1 MPTAATIKTFQTKYH
16 TCERAFLVTGTTD
29 PELDTLNR
37 EFIKKN
43 KTGYWSVAPDRVLP
57 GDLMFVVL
65 PTLPTSPSHTCD
77 GYPRTLFA
85 GIVTESYS
93 EKERTIFKVKK
104 FKKLTSI
111 EKSIKAFLDGK
122 TPPQGNKVLQVW
134 GPKSTRSPKVNNN
147 VGTATDRDSIYI
159 DLKEIAQRRDLTSTQ
174 REALI
179 QARLGQST
187 FRKKMLELWDGK
199 CAVTGLTILSVII
212 ASHAKPWAN
221 STDEDRL
228 NPHNGLPLIAT
239 LDKLFDSYLIAFSP
253 QTGEMLISHRVTE
266 PDRKVLG
273 IPKNLIK
280 TPNKQQAR
288 YLQLHLEQFK
298 SHEIRRQDAAVIN
311 LPG

>member
-1 MPTAATIKTFQTKYH
+1 MPTAATIKIFQTKYH
-16 TCERAFLVTGTTD
+16 TCERAFLVTGKAD

-65 PTLPTSPSHTCD
+65 PTLPTSPSHITN

-93 EKERTIFKVKK
+93 EKDRTVFKVKK
-104 FKKLTSI
+104 FKKLDLI
-111 EKSIKAFLDGK
+111 KKSIKAFLNGK

-134 GPKSTRSPKVNNN
+134 GPKSTRNPKVSNN
-147 VGTATDRDSIYI
+147 VSTENDRDSIYV
-159 DLKEIAQRRDLTSTQ
+159 DLKEIAQRRDLTPTQ

-187 FRKKMLELWDGK
+187 FRKEMLELWDGK
-199 CAVTGLTILSVII
+199 CAVTGLTILPIII
-212 ASHAKPWAN
+212 ASHAKPWADSN
-221 STDEDRL
+221 DEERR

-239 LDKLFDSYLIAFSP
+239 LDKLFDNYLIAFTP
-253 QTGEMLISHRVTE
+253 QTGQMLISHRITE
-266 PDRKVLG
+266 TDRKVLG
-273 IPKNLIK
+273 IPKNLR
-280 TPNKQQAR
+280 TPPNKQQAR
-288 YLQLHLEQFK
+288 YLQLHLDQFK
-298 SHEIRRQDAAVIN
+298 SHEVRRQDAAVISS
-311 LPG
+311 PA